1 MDSSPKPSIIS
12 FAKDGTR
19 TGINNPEFTG
29 NRPFFFGKG
38 GATLTNTELNRLSSL
53 IKLKYKS
60 LHDGQK
66 VLGDADNI
74 RNTFIDFQKH
84 LY

>member
-1 MDSSPKPSIIS
+1 MVRYYILFLGLFNIV
-12 FAKDGTR
+12 
-19 TGINNPEFTG
+19 FTQT
-29 NRPFFFGKG
+29 PLDIK
-38 GATLTNTELNRLSSL
+38 RLSSL
-53 IKLKYKS
+53 IELKYKS

-74 RNTFIDFQKH
+74 KNTFINFQKH